1 MLRFIAIAAILSISS
16 LSAAFA
22 QKTDTS
28 KVIDLNEVIIK
39 HEQALGGV
47 EQMPQVKDNV
57 IYAGK
62 KSTVIHMDRIN
73 ADLSTIN
80 SD

>member
-16 LSAAFA
+16 FSATYA

-39 HEQALGGV
+39 DQHALGGV

-62 KSTVIHMDRIN
+62 KSSNYFPSLNWI
-73 ADLSTIN
+73 LYCLYYF
-80 SD
+80 